1 MQERQMRLDEKRQ
14 PAIQESMTPKKGA
27 NQVERQRIIKHIHI
41 QAESLGI
48 QKLSKQK
55 CSPADK

>member
-1 MQERQMRLDEKRQ
+1 MRLDEKRQ

>member
-1 MQERQMRLDEKRQ
+1 MQERQMRLDETRQ
-14 PAIQESMTPKKGA
+14 PAIQEHMTLKKGT
-27 NQVERQRIIKHIHI
+27 NQVERQRIRKHTHI